1 MSVKY
6 INRSVMKGARMVRSA
21 AAHDCTPYDRKSKTY
36 RLGCAQLRAWH
47 RECEERRM
55 TTEVQP

>member
-6 INRSVMKGARMVRSA
+6 INRSVTKAARMVRSA

-36 RLGCAQLRAWH
+36 RLGCAKLRAWH
-47 RECEERRM
+47 RECEQRRRRR
-55 TTEVQP
+55 EGAE